1 MESDSD
7 NFESADE
14 DFESDYEGDNYP
26 PPHANPGLK
35 MGTSNTSQIKNNS
48 SLNTKTDGNLSRHN
62 EISKILTIDNKTQNS
77 VADIQVKHNKITNVT
92 DDNKTPEN
100 NTVAKTRDDENNANK
115 QQEDKMEQKK
125 PKSRVIERR
134 ERPQKTRELK
144 TKLGTKITENKNQ
157 VFWDK
162 FAEAKKNEYVEPPER
177 ETCWEDTNEQ
187 YESLYSQKS
196 NFNPEKNFW
205 ESEEDYMELPKSG
218 SEQKEEESK
227 NENSGWG
234 GWGNWGGVSTL
245 ISTAQMGVSTFT
257 QGLSTVLETGMGVP
271 DPEELARF
279 DREPKSDDTTSGNI
293 QKDEERPGAVFG
305 LGNFVS
311 GVTHIT
317 KFVETTGTK
326 VLTGGLDTLEMIG
339 KKTVQVLQEGDPG
352 LKKKRALFKID
363 QNKPILSQV
372 LREAKEKAEE
382 ENKLLEERHA
392 SKKLHYETLFDDYHG
407 LVHLEAL
414 EMLSKQCDIKLD
426 TLLETL
432 KEKQLI
438 DMQETLAQI
447 KELCELPEEDEECSL
462 TCEITNEKIESAL
475 TEMNIALNY
484 NQFLETCKNVEEWLE
499 NCEDLEEKEIHE
511 KAIDSLAHL
520 TAVVV
525 EQYHKAGELLL
536 IKERRSTVDEA
547 DSLVQLT
554 LTLTAVIGALA
565 GKFSEKLSNKTTG
578 AVSDNVNSLITN
590 IFLEAANSSS
600 YIQDAFNLMIP
611 VLQVGAV

>member
-14 DFESDYEGDNYP
+14 DFVSDYEGDEYP
-26 PPHANPGLK
+26 PRHANREQK
-35 MGTSNTSQIKNNS
+35 IDTSNIGQIKNNP
-48 SLNTKTDGNLSRHN
+48 SLNTKTDDNLPRHN
-62 EISKILTIDNKTQNS
+62 EISKVLTIDNKTQNS
-77 VADIQVKHNKITNVT
+77 MADIQVKHNKITNMT
-92 DDNKTPEN
+92 DDNNKTLKNDGVVE
-100 NTVAKTRDDENNANK
+100 TRDDENNANK
-115 QQEDKMEQKK
+115 PQEGKMEQEK

-134 ERPQKTRELK
+134 ERPQKTREPK
-144 TKLGTKITENKNQ
+144 TKLGTKITENKNE

-162 FAEAKKNEYVEPPER
+162 FAEAKKNEYAEPPER
-177 ETCWEDTNEQ
+177 ETCWEKTNEQ

-218 SEQKEEESK
+218 SEQKEEEPK

-245 ISTAQMGVSTFT
+245 ISTAQMGVSTLT

-279 DREPKSDDTTSGNI
+279 DREPNSNDTTSGNI
-293 QKDEERPGAVFG
+293 QKEEERPGAVFG

-352 LKKKRALFKID
+352 LKKKRALFKLD
-363 QNKPILSQV
+363 QTKPILSQV
-372 LREAKEKAEE
+372 LREAKKKAEE

-414 EMLSKQCDIKLD
+414 EMLSKQCDIKLE
-426 TLLETL
+426 TLLGTL

-462 TCEITNEKIESAL
+462 SCEITNEKIESAL

-499 NCEDLEEKEIHE
+499 HCEDLEEKKIHE

-520 TAVVV
+520 TAVSV

-590 IFLEAANSSS
+590 IFLEVYKIFIFVSL
-600 YIQDAFNLMIP
+600 FNFYNLF
-611 VLQVGAV
+611 LGG